1 MFAVITKSSNLN
13 IFVVVSFF
21 VLLGVTPNPL
31 VFNNKPRHKLK
42 PILKKIYLK
51 QNIQNLKKY
60 TLKAHEEL

>member
-1 MFAVITKSSNLN
+1 MFAVITKSSNFNFFGL
-13 IFVVVSFF
+13 VFF

-42 PILKKIYLK
+42 PILKKIYLT